1 MLVSTCA
8 FLQSNQDIPMQLIEQ
23 IESYMIRR
31 NTHMRSLLIEYAR
44 PEHASVMASL
54 FDRGQQES
62 RFNLQ
67 VLTANANGILLKL
80 PARLSGMFDLK
91 IMDGKQHISK
101 RIAIQ

>member
-1 MLVSTCA
+1 
-8 FLQSNQDIPMQLIEQ
+8 MQLLEQ

-31 NTHMRSLLIEYAR
+31 NTNNMRSLFVEYER
-44 PEHASVMASL
+44 PEQSSVMASL
-54 FDRGQQES
+54 FDRGHQVS

-67 VLTANANGILLKL
+67 VLKANANGILLKL

-91 IMDGKQHISK
+91 ITDGKQHISK

>member
-1 MLVSTCA
+1 
-8 FLQSNQDIPMQLIEQ
+8 MQLIEQ
-23 IESYMIRR
+23 FESYMIRR
-31 NTHMRSLLIEYAR
+31 NAHLRSLFVEYDR
-44 PEHASVMASL
+44 PEQSSVMASL

-80 PARLSGMFDLK
+80 PAQLSGMFELK